1 MIKSMTG
8 FGKSE
13 FSNSSYNIVVEVRTL
28 NSKFLDLNLRMPQ
41 VLRNREFL
49 VRTLLQ
55 DKLQRGKADCSIQ
68 IEFNQQQTT
77 TSINR
82 AMAKQYYNEL
92 KSIANEVGEKDFNA
106 LATAL
111 KMPDVIETEKRID
124 DEPLWND
131 AKKVLENALVELESF
146 RKQEGDKLRDELEAL
161 VHKIQALAN
170 EAVSLDGNRSVV
182 LRERLNQLFSD
193 SGMEE
198 RVDSGR
204 FEQEMIYYLEKLDFT
219 EEKVRLLAHC
229 DYFLLTINDAQS
241 NGRKLG
247 FISQEMGREINT
259 MGAKAHDVGIQ
270 QRVVMMKDELEK
282 IKEQLM
288 NVL

>member
-1 MIKSMTG
+1 MTG

-13 FSNSSYNIVVEVRTL
+13 FSNASYNITVEVRTL

-41 VLRNREFL
+41 AVRNREFL
-49 VRTLLQ
+49 VRTMLQ

-68 IEFNQQQTT
+68 VEFNQAQST

-82 AMAKQYYNEL
+82 AMAKQYYTEL
-92 KSIANEVGEKDFNA
+92 KSIAEELGEPSFNA

-111 KMPDVIETEKRID
+111 KMPDVVETERNVN
-124 DEPLWND
+124 DEPLWLDVKN
-131 AKKVLENALVELESF
+131 VLEKALVELESF

-161 VHKIQALAN
+161 VHKIQALAE
-170 EAVSLDGNRSVV
+170 EAVAMDSNRSVV
-182 LRERLNQLFSD
+182 LRERLHQLFIE
-193 SGMEE
+193 SGLEE
-198 RVDSGR
+198 KMDTGR
-204 FEQEMIYYLEKLDFT
+204 FEQEVIYYLERLDFT

-270 QRVVMMKDELEK
+270 RRVVMMKDELEK

>member
-13 FSNSSYNIVVEVRTL
+13 FSNSSYNVTVEVRTL

-41 VLRNREFL
+41 VLRNREFML
-49 VRTLLQ
+49 RTLLQ

-68 IEFNQQQTT
+68 IEFNETQST

-82 AMAKQYYNEL
+82 AMAKQYYTEL
-92 KSIANEVGEKDFNA
+92 KSIADELGEPSFNA

-111 KMPDVIETEKRID
+111 KMPDVIETEKRVD

-131 AKKVLENALVELESF
+131 AKKVLENALVELDAF
-146 RKQEGDKLRDELEAL
+146 RKQEGDKLRDELEGL
-161 VHKIQALAN
+161 VHRIKTFAE
-170 EAVSLDGNRSVV
+170 EAVAMDSNRTVV
-182 LRERLNQLFSD
+182 LRERLNQLFIE
-193 SGMEE
+193 SGLEE
-198 RVDSGR
+198 KMDTGR
-204 FEQEMIYYLEKLDFT
+204 FEQEVIYYLERLDFT

>member
-1 MIKSMTG
+1 MTG

-13 FSNSSYNIVVEVRTL
+13 TSNAYYNIVVEVRTL

-131 AKKVLENALVELESF
+131 AKKVIENALVELESF

-161 VHKIQALAN
+161 VHKIQTLAN
-170 EAVSLDGNRSVV
+170 EAVSLDGNRGVV
-182 LRERLNQLFSD
+182 LRERLNQLFTD

-198 RVDSGR
+198 KVDSSR

>member
-8 FGKSE
+8 FGKSD
-13 FSNSSYNIVVEVRTL
+13 SSSSAYNITIEVRTL

-41 VLRNREFL
+41 TLRNREFL
-49 VRTLLQ
+49 VRTMLQ
-55 DKLQRGKADCSIQ
+55 DKLQRGKADCFIQ
-68 IEFNQQQTT
+68 IEFNQQQST

-92 KSIANEVGEKDFNA
+92 KSIAVELGEPSFNA

-111 KMPDVIETEKRID
+111 KMPDVIETERNVN

-131 AKKVLENALVELESF
+131 VKKILETALVELDNF

-161 VHKIQALAN
+161 VHKIQALAE
-170 EAVSLDGNRSVV
+170 EAVAMDSNRSVV
-182 LRERLNQLFSD
+182 MRERLHQLFIE
-193 SGMEE
+193 SGLEDKM
-198 RVDSGR
+198 DTGR
-204 FEQEMIYYLEKLDFT
+204 FEQEVIYYLERLDFT

>member
-13 FSNSSYNIVVEVRTL
+13 FSNASYNITVEVRTL

-41 VLRNREFL
+41 AVRNREFL
-49 VRTLLQ
+49 VRTMLQ

-68 IEFNQQQTT
+68 VEFNQAQST

-82 AMAKQYYNEL
+82 AMAKQYYTEL
-92 KSIANEVGEKDFNA
+92 KSIAEELGEPSFNA

-111 KMPDVIETEKRID
+111 KMPDVVETERNVN
-124 DEPLWND
+124 DEPLWLDVKN
-131 AKKVLENALVELESF
+131 VLEKALVELESF

-161 VHKIQALAN
+161 VHKIQALAE
-170 EAVSLDGNRSVV
+170 EAVAMDSNRSVV
-182 LRERLNQLFSD
+182 LRERLHQLFIE
-193 SGMEE
+193 SGLEE
-198 RVDSGR
+198 KMDTGR
-204 FEQEMIYYLEKLDFT
+204 FEQEVIYYLERLDFT

-270 QRVVMMKDELEK
+270 RRVVMMKDELEK